1 MIADADSDARLPSVL
16 HIVSGDLWGGAEA
29 VVAELARRQHAAA
42 PGRVACAVMNPGI
55 LAEELVKAGIE
66 TLVLDES
73 RSSVLKLAT
82 STAKMVRS
90 ASPDILHAHRQKE
103 NLIALLA
110 SRATG
115 SFRHRPRLVT
125 TVHGMTEPVASG
137 RNLRRKL
144 VARANEWV
152 MRTGFDALV
161 GVSNDISNILRQRFP
176 GKRVSC
182 VHNGI
187 RIPPIQGLARPGR
200 SESTLKL
207 LALGR
212 LVPIKRYERL
222 REISEAITAC
232 SGERPHITLA
242 GEGPLAADLERVLRA
257 KAPSS
262 GISMRG
268 FVRDT
273 DGLLAECDA
282 LVICSDHEGIPMS
295 ALEALARGIPVFG
308 FRVGGLPELITPGA
322 PIRLV
327 APGDSAALA
336 HSIVTY
342 FAEVPPGQRTPPAL
356 DWPFDILQCVRSYD
370 SLYLSL
376 LQAG

>member
-1 MIADADSDARLPSVL
+1 
-16 HIVSGDLWGGAEA
+16 
-29 VVAELARRQHAAA
+29 
-42 PGRVACAVMNPGI
+42 
-55 LAEELVKAGIE
+55 
-66 TLVLDES
+66 
-73 RSSVLKLAT
+73 
-82 STAKMVRS
+82 
-90 ASPDILHAHRQKE
+90 
-103 NLIALLA
+103 
-110 SRATG
+110 
-115 SFRHRPRLVT
+115 
-125 TVHGMTEPVASG
+125 
-137 RNLRRKL
+137 
-144 VARANEWV
+144 
-152 MRTGFDALV
+152 
-161 GVSNDISNILRQRFP
+161 
-176 GKRVSC
+176 
-182 VHNGI
+182 
-187 RIPPIQGLARPGR
+187 
-200 SESTLKL
+200 
-207 LALGR
+207 
-212 LVPIKRYERL
+212 
-222 REISEAITAC
+222 
-232 SGERPHITLA
+232 
-242 GEGPLAADLERVLRA
+242 
-257 KAPSS
+257 
-262 GISMRG
+262 MRG